1 MQKLSLKRECFKE
14 EKKKKKG
21 NNKNKYIYILA
32 IISINKMFC
41 YQVFQIP
48 KIKLFY

>member
-1 MQKLSLKRECFKE
+1 MQKLSIKKKNLKKK
-14 EKKKKKG
+14 KKKKKG